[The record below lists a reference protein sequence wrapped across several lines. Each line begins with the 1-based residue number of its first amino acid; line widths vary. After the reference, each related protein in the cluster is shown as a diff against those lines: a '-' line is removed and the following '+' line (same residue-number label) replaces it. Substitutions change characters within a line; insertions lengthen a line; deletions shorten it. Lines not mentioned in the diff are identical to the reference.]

1 MSSNPRMPQHVRH
14 GDYQVIC
21 PYCGYEQEESYPD
34 PNGDYGRDECQS
46 CEKKFYSMAEINYSS
61 KRDCELNGLK
71 CNFVPDDEKNFFSD
85 RKYDWFNCS
94 ECLETKLVK
103 RSLEVGP

>member
-1 MSSNPRMPQHVRH
+1 MSTNPKIPRHVRH
-14 GDYQVIC
+14 GDYTVTC
-21 PYCGYEQEESYPD
+21 PYCGYEQEEDYPD
-34 PNGDYGRDECQS
+34 PNGDYERDQCQS

-61 KRDCELNGLK
+61 KMDCELNGLK
-71 CNFVPDDEKNFFSD
+71 CNFVLDDEKNFFAD

-103 RSLEVGP
+103 RSIEVGP